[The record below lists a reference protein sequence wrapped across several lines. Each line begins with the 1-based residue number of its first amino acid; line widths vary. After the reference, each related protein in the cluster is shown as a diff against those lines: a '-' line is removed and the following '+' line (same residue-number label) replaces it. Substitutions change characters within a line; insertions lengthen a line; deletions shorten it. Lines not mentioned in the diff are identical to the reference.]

1 MDENIT
7 LNVTLSR
14 ANAGALA
21 QFLKRR
27 VETLQG
33 VENHDGSEALAEST
47 QERDAIFAILM
58 ALEAAVN
65 PQRHAGTRAM
75 KPVLER
81 LSQQISEVPFL
92 ESAEEEARR
101 ALAQA
106 TESLAQAH
114 AAFASSLASESEIE
128 SSAAAA
134 AIGVEQ
140 IKQQRAEAAYDNA
153 AERTMER
160 KAENAEVNRRV
171 AYVQSQRAHDEALSA
186 LRQYEPLALEMVKL
200 FSVLAMH
207 SDLALAEV
215 EAADKARISP
225 HAANAVRHLKTALEE
240 HKQSHTEAATKHVVE
255 ALHQLE
261 LAAE

>member
-7 LNVTLSR
+7 LNVTLSC
-14 ANAGALA
+14 ANAGALT

-27 VETLQG
+27 LETLQG
-33 VENHDGSEALAEST
+33 VENPDGSEALAEAT
-47 QERDAIFAILM
+47 QERDAIVAILM

-65 PQRHAGTRAM
+65 PQRHAGPRAM

-81 LSQQISEVPFL
+81 LSQKISKLPFL
-92 ESAEEEARR
+92 DSAEEEARR

-114 AAFASSLASESEIE
+114 TAFAASLASESEIE
-128 SSAAAA
+128 SFPASAAN
-134 AIGVEQ
+134 GVEE
-140 IKQQRAEAAYDNA
+140 IKLQRAEAAYDNA
-153 AERTMER
+153 AGRAMER
-160 KAENAEVNRRV
+160 KAEDAEVNRRA
-171 AYVQSQRAHDEALSA
+171 AYVQSQSAHDEALSA
-186 LRQYEPLALEMVKL
+186 LRQYEPLALEMLKL

-207 SDLALAEV
+207 ADLALADV

-240 HKQSHTEAATKHVVE
+240 HKQSHTEAVTTHVVE